1 MIVLDHELLAAV
13 VGGADNT
20 GGGEELPGPNRTST
34 EGTIRVQTP
43 LYDTG
48 WDTGKTTTAKT
59 NYAACLAT
67 LPDGT
72 PPAAIR
78 DACGTPNHPKY

>member
-1 MIVLDHELLAAV
+1 MIALDRDLLAGV
-13 VGGADNT
+13 VGGGDDA
-20 GGGEELPGPNRTST
+20 GGEELPGPNRTST
-34 EGTIRVQTP
+34 EGRIRVETP
-43 LYDTG
+43 LYSTG

-59 NYAACLAT
+59 NYASCLAT

-72 PPAAIR
+72 PTAEIR